1 MNTNSTPGNSPVI
14 ERQKKVRQP
23 QQLSK
28 AMGEALYSLFGPNG
42 QSVPVHKSETA
53 RLAAF
58 MELQRHGIVEIRA
71 TVEVGLYN
79 VLRRQRDL
87 NAKDNA

>member
-1 MNTNSTPGNSPVI
+1 MNMNSPVI
-14 ERQKKVRQP
+14 ERQKKIRQP
-23 QQLSK
+23 HQLSK
-28 AMGEALYSLFGPNG
+28 AMGEALFSLFGPNG
-42 QSVPVHKSETA
+42 HSVPVHKSETA

-79 VLRRQRDL
+79 VIRLQRHL